1 MESSAL
7 RFVQYSLVAYV
18 YEGDTSSE
26 SVSHSRGGLHRRVL
40 GARPGLFSV
49 SLGLIRAVAWP
60 RPPPGRHAKR
70 PGRMLLTVKAG
81 PYSIRGLSIGGVH
94 TTLHVPELD
103 ALFDVGLA
111 PRSFAGVDN
120 VFLSHGH
127 ADHSGALM
135 GLLGLRGLSRRP
147 PPRVFLP
154 QEIQAPLEQATA
166 LYSQLQRYE
175 LRIDAQPLKA
185 GDELKL
191 KGDLWL
197 RAFRTHHTVPSL
209 GYQFFTRV
217 QKLRPEH
224 LGLPGAEIARLRRA
238 GADLFESLER
248 LELAYATDTLI
259 RVLDTSPS
267 LLKTRVL
274 ILECS
279 FLDEKK
285 ELSASR
291 AGCHI
296 HLDELLERADSFEN
310 EALVLMH
317 FSQLYMPA
325 EVHSILRR
333 RCPPRL
339 FERVVVFAP
348 TSGPWPG

>member
-1 MESSAL
+1 
-7 RFVQYSLVAYV
+7 
-18 YEGDTSSE
+18 
-26 SVSHSRGGLHRRVL
+26 
-40 GARPGLFSV
+40 
-49 SLGLIRAVAWP
+49 
-60 RPPPGRHAKR
+60 
-70 PGRMLLTVKAG
+70 MLLTVKAG

-94 TTLHVPELD
+94 TALHVPELG

-135 GLLGLRGLSRRP
+135 SLLGLRGLSRRP

-154 QEIQAPLEQATA
+154 REIQAPLEQATA
-166 LYSQLQRYE
+166 LYSKLQRHD
-175 LRIDAQPLKA
+175 LGIDAQPLSA
-185 GDELKL
+185 GDELNL

-209 GYQFFTRV
+209 GFQFFTRV

-238 GADLFESLER
+238 GADLFEPHER

-259 RVLDTSPS
+259 RVLDTTPS
-267 LLKTRVL
+267 LLRTRVL

-279 FLDEKK
+279 FLDDKK

-296 HLDELLERADSFEN
+296 HLDELLERAASFEN

-317 FSQLYMPA
+317 FSQLYAPA
-325 EVHSILRR
+325 EVHAILRR
-333 RCPPRL
+333 RCPPSL

-348 TSGPWPG
+348 TSGHWPG